1 MKKSAGERG
10 RGGASVSS
18 SDTSDRVATGKVTS
32 IRLPERE
39 SMSDEVTD
47 SGDSGVTGRPHPGQE
62 AVAARAISSFK

>member
-10 RGGASVSS
+10 RGVAFASS

-32 IRLPERE
+32 IRLPESEAMRE
-39 SMSDEVTD
+39 EVTD

-62 AVAARAISSFK
+62 AVAARAISSFR